1 MNCRQWRRKRRPSVK
16 NWITTTHN
24 LRSSITSEDFTLR
37 NWIHDFWFFHQKNV
51 LWDIIVLGLK
61 KKKKL
66 DLNNSWS
73 DCVLSTATVAYITF
87 VMDSQTELKCN
98 FTFKYSNQVNS
109 VVEIKMNT
117 AHPITFCHPK
127 KNTEESLWNFKMGIF
142 LRKISTQV
150 DCESSLMRPIFMS
163 AVRWRPLVVI
173 TTAKEGVTSC
183 TWSTFSYE
191 GDVCRFLCYKSHSN
205 FNTN

>member
-1 MNCRQWRRKRRPSVK
+1 MEEEATTQCQELNHYYTQLEIIYHIRRFYSEKLNSWFLIFPSKKCPVG
-16 NWITTTHN
+16 
-24 LRSSITSEDFTLR
+24 RYS
-37 NWIHDFWFFHQKNV
+37 
-51 LWDIIVLGLK
+51 LGIK

-163 AVRWRPLVVI
+163 VVRWRPLVVI